1 VFYVASLR
9 GLVTGLFPARA
20 RFASRPV
27 YAEFVEEK
35 VVLEQIFSEHQDF
48 SLLVSFHTCSLFI
61 LYSSTLH
68 ATKAV

>member
-9 GLVTGLFPARA
+9 GLVTRLFPARA

-27 YAEFVEEK
+27 YEGFVEEK
-35 VVLEQIFSEHQDF
+35 VVLGQIVFEHQDF
-48 SLLVSFHTCSLFI
+48 SVLVSFHPYSLFI